1 MRKGLELFSKV
12 FIILLGSLSVNGQS
26 NDECSQCLSEGT
38 EMIGSYHSVVD
49 AIHDSSFSVPCPQM
63 QGSANVY
70 APYCDSSL
78 IIPASAFM
86 YSDNR
91 DARSSMWQNLKSR
104 RGIWRSQQF
113 YPRNLKRDPIEYTIT
128 MTNSSGDN
136 ATVRFPKGDLSQPI
150 RVEVSSSNGEVGS
163 CEYPFSEDIYR
174 MNGATQNKWNS
185 LSEEDQE
192 GWKSFCEEHVAY
204 ENRAF
209 EFERNDW
216 KMEVEDNNE
225 GVHTE
230 VYNRCPGGLEWKN
243 MAAKALCGEDG
254 LGGYPLIN
262 PLYIETFPNLNIP
275 KSFMTFFDG
284 YGDFNAEQ
292 ALRYTQAQNVT
303 GREGGDIFLGYKNA
317 NGLKFYFDTLGMD
330 YGPSDIQFLYYDGTG
345 QKLSHNSHA
354 AANCHN
360 DMDKWLKVIKSV
372 YPQVQMPTRVA
383 MGYSNGGAAALSFQK
398 EISQSGFFGFG
409 EKEEAQV
416 DLLVTIDPIS
426 RSGGF
431 LLNKGTGLNLLS
443 RRRDTTTRHVN
454 IYQDSDYGSFA
465 PLHLTSTELNEADVN
480 IHLTP
485 ESMGQMD
492 GRGAHVNILKTFAVQ
507 DRVRCEFDNAIGEE
521 LRVCY

>member
-1 MRKGLELFSKV
+1 MDKSLNLFTL
-12 FIILLGSLSVNGQS
+12 FLLLFLGSFRVYGQS
-26 NDECSQCLSEGT
+26 IDECSQCLSEGT
-38 EMIGSYHSVVD
+38 EMIGSYHSVVE
-49 AIHDSSFSVPCPQM
+49 AIDENSFSVPCPQM
-63 QGSANVY
+63 QANANAY
-70 APYCDSSL
+70 RPYCDSSV

-91 DARSSMWQNLKSR
+91 DARSSMWQNLKSG
-104 RGIWRSQQF
+104 RGIWRSHQF
-113 YPRNLKRDPIEYTIT
+113 YPRNLNRNPEEYTIT

-150 RVEVSSSNGEVGS
+150 KVEVSSVNGEVGS
-163 CEYPFSEDIYR
+163 CEYPFTEDILR
-174 MNGATQNKWNS
+174 MNVVTQNKWNS

-216 KMEVEDNNE
+216 EMEVEGSNDRT
-225 GVHTE
+225 HRE

-262 PLYIETFPNLNIP
+262 PLYIENFPNLNIP

-284 YGDFNAEQ
+284 YGDFNAEK
-292 ALRYTQAQNVT
+292 ALDYTQAQNVT
-303 GREGGDIFLGYKNA
+303 GREGGDIFLGQKNA
-317 NGLKFYFDTLGMD
+317 NGFRFYFNTLGID
-330 YGPSDIQFLYYDGTG
+330 YGPSDIQLLYYDGTG
-345 QKLSHNSHA
+345 QKRSHNSHA

-372 YPQVQMPTRVA
+372 YPQVQMPKRVA

-398 EISQSGFFGFG
+398 EVSRSGLFGFG

-416 DLLVTIDPIS
+416 DLLITIDPIS
-426 RSGGF
+426 RPSAF
-431 LLNKGTGLNLLS
+431 LVNKGTGLNLLA

-454 IYQDSDYGSFA
+454 IYQDSDYGSFT

-480 IHLTP
+480 IHLSP
-485 ESMGQMD
+485 EDMGQMD
-492 GRGAHVNILKTFAVQ
+492 GRRAHLNILKTFYAQ
-507 DRVRCEFDNAIGEE
+507 YRVRCEFDNTIGEDFK
-521 LRVCY
+521 VCY